1 MALTALTA
9 IATGPSAVLNGTASI
24 PATAIP
30 SNATYI
36 GIQMNVANHLAGN
49 NNSINISIQISLD
62 GGATWTQFAT
72 AGRAAGSPLPASVNN
87 PTIMG
92 INWAGLTAPLPDMS
106 SGLGQ
111 VRGTITTSGATN
123 TAMRIVPFS
132 GSL

>member
-36 GIQMNVANHLAGN
+36 GIQMNVAK
-49 NNSINISIQISLD
+49 NISIQISLD

-87 PTIMG
+87 PTIVG

-123 TAMRIVPFS
+123 TAMQIVAASQPAKKRR
-132 GSL
+132 